1 MTEAPFLPTLNAGLN
16 ASAAAFLLAGWAF
29 IKKKKVDAHR
39 ACLLAAF
46 ACSTLFLAGYLYYH
60 YQVGSVRFQGRGTLR
75 KVYFTILLTHTVLA
89 LAVVPLVLRTL
100 FLAWKRRFEEHRR
113 WARVTMPLWLYVS
126 MTGVV
131 VYWML
136 YRLPG

>member
-1 MTEAPFLPTLNAGLN
+1 MTAEPPFLPTLNAGLN
-16 ASAAAFLLAGWAF
+16 GTAALFLMLGWGF
-29 IKKKKVDAHR
+29 IKNKKVDAHR
-39 ACLLAAF
+39 ACMLAAF

-60 YQVGSVRFQGRGTLR
+60 YQVGSVRFQGQGLIR
-75 KVYFTILLTHTVLA
+75 KVYFAILLTHTVLA
-89 LAVVPLVLRTL
+89 LAVVPMVLRTF
-100 FLAWKRRFEEHRR
+100 FLAWKERFEEHRR

-136 YRLPG
+136 YRL